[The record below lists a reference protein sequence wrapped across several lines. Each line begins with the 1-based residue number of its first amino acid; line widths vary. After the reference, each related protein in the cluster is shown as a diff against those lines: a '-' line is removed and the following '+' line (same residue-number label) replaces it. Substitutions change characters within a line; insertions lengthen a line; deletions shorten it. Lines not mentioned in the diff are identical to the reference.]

1 VTQKAGRRL
10 FRAAGPTLIVT
21 IDQCRTRVNK
31 FSGIILAVARNSE
44 MNIASQRNSAAIN
57 LSATWIKSLA
67 ISLVASREIA
77 KVLAMAGERNCIRD
91 TAHEFA
97 KVRTSL
103 DARVNWA
110 QQKMGRLQKQKQVM
124 REIAIAAAA
133 ALTMFGSLG
142 PASAG
147 ATLDAVKA
155 RGKLICAANGNR
167 AGFSALDSRGQWQGL
182 DVDTCRALAAAALDD
197 AGKVEFLKTTTQTR
211 LTVLQTGEVDVT
223 AANVTWTL
231 TRDAKLGI
239 DFVAPTFYDGQG
251 FMVSRKLGVNS
262 VKEMNGATVC
272 VLPGSTSE
280 KTAAEVAKAN
290 GIAFNLVVIENQK
303 ELNTAFFS
311 GRCDA
316 HVQTTSGLAAN
327 RSAAAADPAD
337 YVILPGVYGKDPM
350 GPAVRQGDSQWRD
363 IVNWVIFALF
373 EAEERGVTSGNA
385 DEMLKSNDEAIQRL
399 LGVKGNLGDDLGLDE
414 RWAYRIVKQVG
425 NYGEIF
431 ERNLG
436 KSSPLKL
443 ERGVNDLWTR
453 GGLLYSPPFN

>member
-1 VTQKAGRRL
+1 
-10 FRAAGPTLIVT
+10 
-21 IDQCRTRVNK
+21 
-31 FSGIILAVARNSE
+31 
-44 MNIASQRNSAAIN
+44 
-57 LSATWIKSLA
+57 
-67 ISLVASREIA
+67 
-77 KVLAMAGERNCIRD
+77 
-91 TAHEFA
+91 
-97 KVRTSL
+97 
-103 DARVNWA
+103 
-110 QQKMGRLQKQKQVM
+110 MGRLQSEEWVM
-124 REIAIAAAA
+124 HTIAIAAAA
-133 ALTMFGSLG
+133 ALTVFASLD
-142 PASAG
+142 PVSAG
-147 ATLDAVKA
+147 PTLDAVKA

-182 DVDTCRALAAAALDD
+182 DVETCRALAAAVLGD

-211 LTVLQTGEVDVT
+211 FTVLQTGEVDVT
-223 AANVTWTL
+223 AANATWTL
-231 TRDAKLGI
+231 SRDAKLGI
-239 DFVAPTFYDGQG
+239 DFVAPIFYDGQG

-290 GIAFNLVVIENQK
+290 GITFNMVVIENQK

-327 RSAAAADPAD
+327 RSAAAADPD
-337 YVILPGVYGKDPM
+337 EYVILPGVHGKDPM
-350 GPAVRQGDSQWRD
+350 GPVVRQGDAQWRD

-373 EAEERGVTSGNA
+373 EAEEKGVASSNV
-385 DEMLKSNDEAIQRL
+385 DQMLRSDDEAIQRL
-399 LGVKGNLGDDLGLDE
+399 LGVKANLGNDLGLDE

-431 ERNLG
+431 DRNLG

-443 ERGVNDLWTR
+443 ERGLNDLWTR